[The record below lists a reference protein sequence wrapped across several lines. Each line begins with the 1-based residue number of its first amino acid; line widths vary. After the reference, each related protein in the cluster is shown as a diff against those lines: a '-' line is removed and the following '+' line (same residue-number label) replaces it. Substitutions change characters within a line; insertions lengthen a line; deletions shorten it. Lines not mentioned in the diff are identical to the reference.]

1 MPLGF
6 AKSTFTYAAA
16 AASTGARAFNGGT
29 TDNTSSDVATYRV
42 PMSNRFAQNTGI
54 SIVYWI
60 RYKHAELA
68 TTQHRTITYRDSQ
81 DQGGGQAWLG
91 NASNPFALGM
101 NIYNGSTN
109 IVMSCGKS
117 GSTYGNN
124 LTAFQGLGDGSW
136 HCVMLRIDIAD
147 ANKRSIYIDGEDHT
161 AGQTAGAS
169 VPTGTDS
176 NHPKLDDIRFVSLKS
191 QPGDDLSG
199 GDYTGNASQDFP
211 SADMGPVWFYDTD
224 IDFTSSSVRA
234 KYYNASN
241 TDGYVDGGTDGTDG
255 GASQP
260 ELYLYHT
267 ASTLANGGSLS
278 NTPAKVTSGSG
289 DIAIVGPKA
298 GPGSGGTR

>member
-16 AASTGARAFNGGT
+16 ATSTGARAFNGGT
-29 TDNTSSDVATYRV
+29 TDNSSSDVATYRV
-42 PMSNRFAQNTGI
+42 PMSNRFAQNNGI
-54 SIVYWI
+54 SIIYWI
-60 RYKHAELA
+60 RYKHAELN
-68 TTQHRTITYRDSQ
+68 TNQFRTVVYRDSQ
-81 DQGGGQAWLG
+81 DQGGGQAWCG
-91 NASNPFALGM
+91 AGTNPFGLGM
-101 NIYNGSTN
+101 NLYNGSTN

-117 GSTYGNN
+117 GSTFGNN

-136 HCVMLRIDIAD
+136 HCIMLRIDITD
-147 ANKRSIYIDGEDHT
+147 ASKRHIYIDGEDHT
-161 AGQTAGAS
+161 AGQTAGSS
-169 VPTGTDS
+169 VNSSTGS
-176 NHPKLDDIRFVSLKS
+176 HPKLDDIRFVGLKS
-191 QPGDDLSG
+191 QPGNDTSG
-199 GDYTGNASQDFP
+199 GAYTGNDTQDFP

-224 IDFTSSSVRA
+224 VDITSSSVRA

-289 DIAIVGPKA
+289 DIAIVGPTA